1 MSANLFSS
9 PRPVP
14 GRLAP
19 MLAGSAL
26 ILLALPVF
34 AIAGW
39 PLRGWALAAVLWIA
53 AQALAFLLTRLPL
66 DAGNLAASG
75 VRGIGMSFRAFIVGI
90 PLVAVTVADSSI
102 GVAAALLYAFA
113 YTLELAVS
121 LVTFFGSETKREASP

>member
-53 AQALAFLLTRLPL
+53 AQTLAWLLTRLPL

-90 PLVAVTVADSSI
+90 PLVAVTAVDSSV
-102 GVAAALLYAFA
+102 GLAAALLYAFA
-113 YTLELAVS
+113 YTLELALS
-121 LVTFFGSETKREASP
+121 LMTFFGSQTKREPST